1 MKKLLVAACAAT
13 AMFAPM
19 TASAGDVS
27 GSASLDY
34 VTDYVFRG
42 VSFAGAAL
50 QPGIELAVGD
60 AYVGVWGSTPLGTAS
75 ALGGDEIDFY
85 AGYGF
90 GLSDSLSADVGIT
103 YYYFPQTG
111 GFLSDDAGSYEV
123 YGGLS
128 LDSVLSPS
136 VYAYYDLTLEALT
149 LEGSIGHSVGLSDS
163 VSLDLGL
170 TGGLVDVS
178 GGSYEWATGSASIG
192 FPIGGAVSGYVGVNY
207 SLNSEDNLGFVG
219 GSDLITDADGFFD
232 IDPNFSQSGDLFWA
246 GAGIAANF

>member
-75 ALGGDEIDFY
+75 ACLLY
-85 AGYGF
+85 
-90 GLSDSLSADVGIT
+90 T
-103 YYYFPQTG
+103 
-111 GFLSDDAGSYEV
+111 
-123 YGGLS
+123 
-128 LDSVLSPS
+128 SPS
-136 VYAYYDLTLEALT
+136 PRDQR
-149 LEGSIGHSVGLSDS
+149 GSRMPS
-163 VSLDLGL
+163 
-170 TGGLVDVS
+170 
-178 GGSYEWATGSASIG
+178 SA
-192 FPIGGAVSGYVGVNY
+192 
-207 SLNSEDNLGFVG
+207 
-219 GSDLITDADGFFD
+219 
-232 IDPNFSQSGDLFWA
+232 
-246 GAGIAANF
+246 